1 MTRRQFASSAA
12 ALASSAIPAA
22 AATDAPNIVI
32 FMPDQ
37 LRAESLGCY
46 GHPVVKTPNIDRFAG
61 ANVRFTHCMTAAP
74 LCMPAR
80 CSLFTG
86 WPPHVHGHRTTG
98 HLLHADEPNWFRYL
112 RRGGYDVFW
121 YGKNDVLRHECFPD
135 SVTEWGAFT
144 DHEEWDSKENPWPP
158 DSPFRYS
165 FLFPEGRDRRAYPD
179 YARLQ
184 AAIHILNRREAQR
197 PFCVFL
203 PLFFPHPPYAGPAG
217 FHNLYKPA
225 DVPPLRPPGVAGKPR
240 LYEAVRRSR
249 RLERLSDAD
258 LRKINSVYLGMV
270 SYSDWLF
277 GELLEAVEKS
287 GRTRDT
293 AVVFCSDHGDWAG
306 DYGLVEKWSNAADDA
321 LLRIPLVIRAP
332 GARAARIVEGMFE
345 LADLMPTCL
354 EWARVRAEH
363 THFGHSL
370 VPQLNGAPGDPDRA
384 AFSEGG
390 YNVNEPQAFEAML
403 PEEHLYYPKVR
414 LENERPDL
422 ITRTTA
428 MRTQDFKL
436 VLRPDGDPEFYDLRR
451 DPRELNNLY
460 GAAEYRDRRQEMKL
474 RMLDWY
480 ARTAGVV
487 LGPRD
492 DRSLP
497 RCCPGRS

>member
-1 MTRRQFASSAA
+1 MTRREFAWTAAGSAVVEDP
-12 ALASSAIPAA
+12 PAGGA
-22 AATDAPNIVI
+22 NQPNLII

-46 GHPVVKTPNIDRFAG
+46 GHPLVKTPNIDRFAAQG
-61 ANVRFTHCMTAAP
+61 VRFSHCMTAAP

-86 WPPHVHGHRTTG
+86 WHPHVRGHRSTG
-98 HLLHADEPNWFRYL
+98 SLLHADEPNWFRYL

-135 SVTEWGAFT
+135 SVTEWASFT
-144 DHEEWDSKENPWPP
+144 DHEEWNSKDNSWPP
-158 DSPFRYS
+158 ESPFRYS
-165 FLFPEGRDRRAYPD
+165 FLFPEGRDRRTYPD
-179 YARLQ
+179 YARVQ
-184 AAIHILNRREAQR
+184 AAVRILERRETQR
-197 PFCVFL
+197 PFCIFL
-203 PLFFPHPPYAGPAG
+203 PLFSPHPPYAGPAG
-217 FHNLYKPA
+217 FHNMYKPA
-225 DVPPLRPPGVAGKPR
+225 DVPPLRPPALPGKPR

-258 LRKINSVYLGMV
+258 LRKINAVYLGMV

-277 GELLEAVEKS
+277 GELLEAVEKTS
-287 GRTRDT
+287 RARDT

-306 DYGLVEKWSNAADDA
+306 DYGVVEKWSNAADDC
-321 LLRIPLVIRAP
+321 LLHVPLMIRSP
-332 GARAARIVEGMFE
+332 GGQGDRTVDGMFE

-354 EWARVRAEH
+354 ELAKVRAEH
-363 THFGHSL
+363 PHFARSL

-390 YNVNEPQAFEAML
+390 YNLNEPLAFEAML
-403 PEEHLYYPKVR
+403 PPQHIYYPKVR
-414 LENERPDL
+414 LENERPEL
-422 ITRTTA
+422 ITRTTV
-428 MRTQDFKL
+428 MRTRDFKL
-436 VLRPDGDPEFYDLRR
+436 VLRPDGDSEFYDLRH
-451 DPRELNNLY
+451 DPRELNNQH
-460 GAAEYRDRRQEMKL
+460 GAAEFRDQRLEMEL
-474 RMLDWY
+474 RMLVWY

-497 RCCPGRS
+497 RCCLGKA